1 MPYHFDH
8 QLLTRAPDPYPLLA
22 ELRARAPVYWSPELK
37 GWLLTRYE
45 DVKRSLRDPRFYSVN
60 RMAPFFNRLSPAA
73 SAELHDL
80 KTLIPLWLVFRDSP
94 EHGRLR
100 TVMGGGFTPSA
111 LNRLKPK
118 VELLIDELIDAM
130 SRHKEVDF
138 IRDFALL
145 LPGYVIL
152 DLLGLPREELSL
164 LKPWSDDL
172 QVFIGGAQ
180 ATPDKYQRAQH
191 GTLMMAE
198 YFRGAIARKRTK
210 PDGDDLLSML
220 IRAHDHDQQ
229 LSEDELVSI
238 CILILFGGHETTTN
252 LLGNGFLALIR
263 NPQQFEALR
272 ADPSLAANAVEECMR
287 YDGPGGAIVRIVTA
301 DHEIGD
307 QRLRKGDRVFAMV
320 PAANRDPAQFEDP
333 DRFDIRRRNVQH
345 LSFGQGVHFCLGAP
359 LARMEAI
366 AALPRLVTRLSGV
379 RVASDNLDWRD
390 AIVQRGLH
398 SLPLQLS

>member
-1 MPYHFDH
+1 M
-8 QLLTRAPDPYPLLA
+8 
-22 ELRARAPVYWSPELK
+22 
-37 GWLLTRYE
+37 
-45 DVKRSLRDPRFYSVN
+45 
-60 RMAPFFNRLSPAA
+60 
-73 SAELHDL
+73 
-80 KTLIPLWLVFRDSP
+80 
-94 EHGRLR
+94 
-100 TVMGGGFTPSA
+100 
-111 LNRLKPK
+111 
-118 VELLIDELIDAM
+118 
-130 SRHKEVDF
+130 
-138 IRDFALL
+138 
-145 LPGYVIL
+145 
-152 DLLGLPREELSL
+152 